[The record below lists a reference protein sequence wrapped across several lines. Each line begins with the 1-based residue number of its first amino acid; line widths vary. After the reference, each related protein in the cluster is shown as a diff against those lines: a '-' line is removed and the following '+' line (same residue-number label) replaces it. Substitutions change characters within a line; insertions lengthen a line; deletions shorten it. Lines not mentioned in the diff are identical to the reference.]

1 MNSSHSQNPIRSQ
14 EISMKSKITIW
25 HTITPDLV
33 KKLNWCAQM
42 ISFIISELCE
52 YILVLLD
59 LALEKNRTLQNL
71 PLVSEFFI
79 INTQL
84 TYDKVYI
91 IWKEIFHWFQKYK
104 VYQHSTIYSL
114 KYDHFSFL
122 LVKMTILCWNFE
134 KWSRDTF
141 IEINTNNES

>member
-1 MNSSHSQNPIRSQ
+1 MNSSYSQNPIRSQ

-33 KKLNWCAQM
+33 KKLYWCAQM

-71 PLVSEFFI
+71 PLVSEFFT

-84 TYDKVYI
+84 TYGKLYI

-104 VYQHSTIYSL
+104 VYSYSTTYSL
-114 KYDHFSFL
+114 KYDHFSFSV
-122 LVKMTILCWNFE
+122 VKMTNFCWNFE
-134 KWSRDTF
+134 KWSCDTF
-141 IEINTNNES
+141 NEINPNNAS